1 MRVPIEIQFR
11 GEEVTIIVDEYE
23 YEYDT
28 NALIV
33 SWHFDDDALN
43 SLDLTNEEDDYISE
57 CIDKKMQEYDGE

>member
-1 MRVPIEIQFR
+1 MRVPIEIEFR

-28 NALIV
+28 NALNV

-43 SLDLTNEEDDYISE
+43 SLDLTSEEDEHINNR
-57 CIDKKMQEYDGE
+57 IDKVMQEYDGE